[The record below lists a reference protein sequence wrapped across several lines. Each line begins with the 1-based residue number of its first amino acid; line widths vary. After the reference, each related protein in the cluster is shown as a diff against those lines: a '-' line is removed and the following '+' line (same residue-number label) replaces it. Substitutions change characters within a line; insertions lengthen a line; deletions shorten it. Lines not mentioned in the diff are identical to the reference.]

1 MTGMRRFEPWTGPRR
16 NCAGILDAAA
26 LASGL
31 GVAAMVAALAARGA
45 GREPGWMPA
54 CSVVGSGAPQIMQ

>member
-1 MTGMRRFEPWTGPRR
+1 MRGFEPWTGVRR
-16 NCAGILDAAA
+16 KYAGILDAAA

-31 GVAAMVAALAARGA
+31 GAGAMVVALAARGA

-54 CSVVGSGAPQIMQ
+54 SSVGSGAPQIMQ